1 MNWQEIWES
10 ASQKESRKSKMD
22 VESTRNARQKGVV
35 AFTRFCQDKKGHE
48 ECLFCFFEGED
59 SKYYGSRIEQYTEYP
74 SEKVINYNCGGRKEV
89 ERVYLLIS
97 KRPEYDDVNKMFFI
111 DSDYIPNE
119 QVPSDMYQTPC
130 YSIENFYSSADC
142 FGKILNREFGI
153 NSIDSDYSKCVTDYC
168 NRQREFHSHT
178 GFLNV
183 WLSCQ
188 REEEEIKQQ
197 KAVVL
202 RDFKV
207 AQLFSE
213 ISIAKVECKQVIDKN
228 LLMSIFPDAYDIEQT
243 RIDATSEV
251 LSARKVQQVY
261 RGKFEFEFLRK
272 ILESIII
279 ANKARTY
286 FSEVYNCVHLTPGSN
301 MLSSLSMYADTP
313 TCLISFL
320 KAHKCTSS

>member
-1 MNWQEIWES
+1 
-10 ASQKESRKSKMD
+10 MD
-22 VESTRNARQKGVV
+22 VESTREARQKGVV
-35 AFTRFCQDKKGHE
+35 AFTKFCQDKKGHE

-97 KRPEYDDVNKMFFI
+97 KRQEYDDVNKMFFI

-153 NSIDSDYSKCVTDYC
+153 NSIDADYSKCVADYC
-168 NRQREFHSHT
+168 NRQREFHNQTS
-178 GFLNV
+178 FLNI

-188 REEEEIKQQ
+188 REEEETKKQ

-213 ISIAKVECKQVIDKN
+213 ISIAKVESKQTIDEN
-228 LLMSIFPDAYDIEQT
+228 LLMAIFPNAYNIESGK
-243 RIDATSEV
+243 IDTTSTA
-251 LSARKVQQVY
+251 LADQKAQQIY
-261 RGKFEFEFLRK
+261 RGKFEMEFLRK
-272 ILESIII
+272 MLESIVA
-279 ANKARTY
+279 ANKAHTY
-286 FSEVYNCVHLTPGSN
+286 FSEVYNCVHLNPGSN
-301 MLSSLSMYADTP
+301 MLSSLSAYADTP
-313 TCLISFL
+313 TCLVSFL
-320 KAHKCTSS
+320 KAHKCAAS

>member
-1 MNWQEIWES
+1 
-10 ASQKESRKSKMD
+10 MD
-22 VESTRNARQKGVV
+22 VESTREARQKGVV
-35 AFTRFCQDKKGHE
+35 AFTKFCQDKKGHD

-89 ERVYLLIS
+89 EKVYLLIS
-97 KRPEYDDVNKMFFI
+97 NRREYDDVNKMFFI

-119 QVPSDMYQTPC
+119 QVPLDMYQTPC

-153 NSIDSDYSKCVTDYC
+153 NSIDPDYSKCITDYC
-168 NRQREFHSHT
+168 NRQREFHNHT
-178 GFLNV
+178 KFLNV

-188 REEEEIKQQ
+188 REEEETKKQN
-197 KAVVL
+197 AVVL

-213 ISIAKVECKQVIDKN
+213 LSIAKVKSKQTIDKS
-228 LLMSIFPDAYDIEQT
+228 LLMTIFPHAYDIESSK
-243 RIDATSEV
+243 IDTTST
-251 LSARKVQQVY
+251 AWADQKAQQIY
-261 RGKFEFEFLRK
+261 RGKFEMEFLRK
-272 ILESIII
+272 ILESIIT
-279 ANKARTY
+279 ANKAHTY
-286 FSEVYNCVHLTPGSN
+286 FSEVYNCVRLNPGSN

-320 KAHKCTSS
+320 KAHKCASS